1 MNSFTQN
8 ETADLSDPNGQPRVR
23 TGKGEG
29 YEYNY
34 AFTIH
39 LSFLFSSSYTSSQD
53 FSPSKKTSFKSRSK
67 ENKNNPRLFP
77 GCVGIENVKP
87 GPVIT
92 TNNTK
97 EEEEE
102 EITKIIP
109 PSSIA
114 SILSFSM
121 DGRRS

>member
-1 MNSFTQN
+1 MGSRVF
-8 ETADLSDPNGQPRVR
+8 ERVR
-23 TGKGEG
+23 GGG
-29 YEYNY
+29 GVRVQLRFYHSP
-34 AFTIH
+34 F
-39 LSFLFSSSYTSSQD
+39 LSFLLLLLLHLLQD